1 MAERKTGGA
10 YRFQVRLVALLE
22 AKAAPLDA
30 QLHDINLALR
40 SGLPR
45 VVPWAL
51 NIIGLASFQAR
62 L

>member
-1 MAERKTGGA
+1 M
-10 YRFQVRLVALLE
+10 LSE
-22 AKAAPLDA
+22 AMGLAAPERAVVCA

-40 SGLPR
+40 SGLPH

-51 NIIGLASFQAR
+51 NIVGLASFQAR

>member
-1 MAERKTGGA
+1 M
-10 YRFQVRLVALLE
+10 
-22 AKAAPLDA
+22 DA
-30 QLHDINLALR
+30 QLRDINLALR

-51 NIIGLASFQAR
+51 NVIGLASFQAR